1 MESEENP
8 YRLPSETD
16 SQPPSKRPA
25 RQIEVPP
32 AIVLSLCLLGIL
44 VYWGFG
50 LLSAYGIIIE
60 PSRRV
65 GFLLYYVHWSS
76 VGALIQFVASKKH
89 RVLLGAI
96 IGLILSQ
103 ILML

>member
-8 YRLPSETD
+8 YSSPSETD
-16 SQPPSKRPA
+16 SLPPINRRA

-44 VYWGFG
+44 AYWGFG
-50 LLSAYGIIIE
+50 LLSAYGIMNE
-60 PSRRV
+60 PSRKV